1 MHKLLKKVR
10 PSFEDLR
17 PALAV
22 TASVFMPITLL
33 SIFGAVHY
41 LPHALFAAICSAYG
55 RYDTFNSKLRMQ
67 IQAAMALVLAEILG
81 TITNLYNL
89 DASIRTLEFGLLAFV
104 ISSVSSYFNWQ
115 PSGPIFPLFAF
126 GATSGVKLEN
136 SQTAFAILV
145 AISTALFAISITI
158 LFDNGNWKQ
167 KRKAPDKVFGKY
179 KIRLSIDYAFITL
192 LAVGISEISKLSHPY
207 WAAIAAV
214 APFAGKDANDRV
226 QRSSYRMLGTLFGLL
241 ISFVV
246 IDLYKHVIIAIIII
260 CIFQFFGELFITKN
274 YAIAF
279 VFITPMALLVNQ
291 IGNPIDTNKLIF
303 DRFWTTLIGTCVS
316 AMIAIFR
323 WDASRAK

>member
-1 MHKLLKKVR
+1 MHNLLKITR
-10 PSFEDLR
+10 PNSEDTR
-17 PALAV
+17 AATGV
-22 TASVFMPITLL
+22 TSAIVMPIALL
-33 SIFGAVHY
+33 LLFGAVEY
-41 LPHALFAAICSAYG
+41 LPYALFAAICSAYG
-55 RYDTFNSKLRMQ
+55 RYEVFNSKLRMQ

-126 GATSGVKLEN
+126 GATSGVKLES
-136 SQTAFAILV
+136 SQTVTAI
-145 AISTALFAISITI
+145 AISVLTALFAISITI
-158 LFDNGNWKQ
+158 LFDYGVWKQ
-167 KRKAPDKVFGKY
+167 LTKTPDKVVGKY

-192 LAVGISEISKLSHPY
+192 LAVGISEISKLSRPY

-214 APFAGKDANDRV
+214 APFAGEDANDRV
-226 QRSSYRMLGTLFGLL
+226 QRSTYRMLGTLFGLL

-246 IDLYKHVIIAIIII
+246 INLYKHVIIAIIII

-279 VFITPMALLVNQ
+279 VFITPMALLINQ

-316 AMIAIFR
+316 AIIAILR
-323 WDASRAK
+323 WDTSKVK